1 MVFGLLLKK
10 LNSMEVILVKFSL
23 GQNMKEKETVLISFT
38 IVERFTIEL
47 AKNYTTFI
55 HGKYIFILQCKIVR
69 TLMNSNLF
77 QYQQPRKVKLSQTSH
92 HNCCTAPSYHLLC
105 CNTAH

>member
-1 MVFGLLLKK
+1 
-10 LNSMEVILVKFSL
+10 MEVILVKFSL

-55 HGKYIFILQCKIVR
+55 HGKYIFILQCKIV
-69 TLMNSNLF
+69 
-77 QYQQPRKVKLSQTSH
+77 
-92 HNCCTAPSYHLLC
+92 
-105 CNTAH
+105 